1 MGVRGAGAVVASKYR
16 LRRRLGSGATGEVY
30 ECEHLA
36 IGKRLALKLLRI
48 DVEDAPEIVG
58 RFRREARAASAVDSE
73 YIVQVVDFGA
83 DREHGFYMVMELLV
97 GEDLEAHLA
106 RERTVE
112 PDEATSIAYQ
122 IARGLAR
129 AHGAGVVHRDLKPAN
144 FFLASRGDEPPVCK
158 ILDFGISTLV
168 QPPTQSRD
176 IARPDGAGAGDAGRP
191 GVVLGTPQYMSPEQI
206 TACESLDGRTDVWSL
221 SVLLYEMLAGEPPFP
236 DRPSI
241 VALFAD
247 ILRRPAPPLLARAP
261 WVPEP
266 LAEVV
271 HAGLERDRDR
281 RLGDAVSFSHE
292 LARAMPGAVRVS
304 GRRISIP
311 DVYER
316 GAPRTIPAPP
326 PSESS
331 LEDDCIP
338 ISVGPME

>member
-1 MGVRGAGAVVASKYR
+1 MAVRKAGAVVASKYR
-16 LRRRLGSGATGEVY
+16 LTRRLGSGATGEVY

-36 IGKRLALKLLRI
+36 IGKRLAVKLLRI
-48 DVEDAPEIVG
+48 DLEDGPEIVA

-83 DREHGFYMVMELLV
+83 DREHGVYMVMELLV
-97 GEDLEAHLA
+97 GEDLEALLA
-106 RERTVE
+106 RQRTVE

-144 FFLASRGDEPPVCK
+144 VFLASRGDEDPVCK
-158 ILDFGISTLV
+158 ILDFGISTIAK
-168 QPPTQSRD
+168 PRPTD
-176 IARPDGAGAGDAGRP
+176 HARPGDGGDAGGP
-191 GVVLGTPQYMSPEQI
+191 GLVLGTPQYMSPEQI
-206 TACESLDGRTDVWSL
+206 EACDTLDGRTDVWSL

-247 ILRRPAPPLLARAP
+247 ILRRPAPALLARAP

-281 RLGDAVSFSHE
+281 RIRDAVTLSHE
-292 LARAMPGAVRVS
+292 LARALPGAVRVS

-311 DVYER
+311 DAYER
-316 GAPRTIPAPP
+316 DASRTIPAPP
-326 PSESS
+326 PSESAF
-331 LEDDCIP
+331 EDEGIP

>member
-1 MGVRGAGAVVASKYR
+1 MGVRRAGAVVASKYR
-16 LRRRLGSGATGEVY
+16 LTRRLGSGATGEVY
-30 ECEHLA
+30 ECEHLV
-36 IGKRLALKLLRI
+36 IGKRLAVKLLRI
-48 DVEDAPEIVG
+48 DVEDAPEIVA
-58 RFRREARAASAVDSE
+58 RFRREARAASAIDSE

-97 GEDLEAHLA
+97 GEDLEAYLA
-106 RERTVE
+106 RERRVE
-112 PDEATSIAYQ
+112 PDEATRIAYQ

-144 FFLASRGDEPPVCK
+144 VFLASRGDEEPVCK
-158 ILDFGISTLV
+158 ILDFGISTLA
-168 QPPTQSRD
+168 QPQTLPGD
-176 IARPDGAGAGDAGRP
+176 HARAFGGAGDAGRP

-206 TACESLDGRTDVWSL
+206 EACDSLDGRTDVWSL
-221 SVLLYEMLAGEPPFP
+221 SVLLYEMLAGEPPFG

-281 RLGDAVSFSHE
+281 RIRDALTFSHE
-292 LARAMPGAVRVS
+292 LARAMPCAVRVS

-311 DVYER
+311 DAYER
-316 GAPRTIPAPP
+316 DASRTIPAPP
-326 PSESS
+326 PADPI
-331 LEDDCIP
+331 EDDGIP